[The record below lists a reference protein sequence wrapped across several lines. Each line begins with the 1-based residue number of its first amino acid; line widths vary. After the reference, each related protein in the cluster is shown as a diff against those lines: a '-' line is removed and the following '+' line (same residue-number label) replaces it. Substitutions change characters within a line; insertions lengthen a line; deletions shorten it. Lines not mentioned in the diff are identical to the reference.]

1 MKVLFAVNN
10 DDISNAILK
19 KYQKNY
25 KEILSY
31 KNVYYFNAILKELQ
45 KDKTYDR
52 VVISEDLEPFANNNY
67 DTIDKFLFDKLD
79 NISDEATN
87 AEGNDTDIILICT
100 DRRSKSDEMLTKLFG
115 IGIYSAIVGQDR
127 SIEEVCKLINKPRT
141 KKDAKLYYKIETENV
156 SYQVESEDSV
166 SEAEVQNIIAHYK
179 RLGKNEDKYVD
190 SFNNIVSQY
199 TDTQLKIII
208 RYLPIGVKAVLEER
222 SPKYQELVS
231 FEPKTNPKKAQFN
244 NYKEGKKVET
254 NRKEDKIKVKM
265 LEDESNKI
273 NITRPIVIPEGVN
286 TSQVKRLI
294 KQEKPVQEAVIPQIE
309 EEDISA
315 VEKEKVDV
323 EVDSIQEP
331 VLQEKRG
338 RGRPRKNPVPVVDE
352 TQDKPKRGRGRPR
365 KNPVPVVDETQDES
379 DELIDLFN
387 LDDDDEIEN
396 NIKNKER
403 INSEDEIDL
412 FNLHSDDL
420 DNNSDI
426 SSDEESIDLFSLDD
440 DDIDNSAKKVEEIN
454 NQEESID
461 LFNLDDDKIENNIQN
476 KEIINDEEEI
486 DLFNMEKDE
495 DGIKYEPL
503 NSTKAI
509 SDTQYKPMNS
519 EFNTLLTKDKKVVS
533 FVGTTKNG
541 TSFVVNNAAHMLAS
555 MGISTAILDMT
566 KTRNAYYIYTN
577 SEEHLMKTAKDSIY
591 KLRSGIADGVKIN
604 KNLTVYTSLPE
615 DDGDYSDVEA
625 ILGTLVRN
633 YSVVLIDCDF
643 DTPMEYFGA
652 SQEIYLVQSM
662 DVLTI
667 QPLTAFLRNLQ
678 SRGVLKQEKIK
689 IVINKGVK
697 IKSVPIKTLI
707 GGISKYNDPS
717 MTYMKD
723 LFDKDKV
730 NYCVIPFEVPNYI
743 KYLDSLIT
751 CSITLNGYTKPF
763 ISALKELC
771 NMIYP
776 LINRQTY
783 SPRGDKY
790 QDSFSNEMN
799 NTLNKMKRK
808 YQ

>member
-10 DDISNAILK
+10 DEISNAIVK
-19 KYQKNY
+19 RYQKDY

-79 NISDEATN
+79 SISDEATN
-87 AEGNDTDIILICT
+87 ADGDDTDIILICT
-100 DRRSKSDEMLTKLFG
+100 DRRSKSDDMLTKLFG
-115 IGIYSAIVGQDR
+115 IGIYSAIIGQDR
-127 SIEEVCKLINKPRT
+127 SIDEVCRLINKPRT
-141 KKDAKLYYKIETENV
+141 KKEAKSYYKIESDNVAYQAEN
-156 SYQVESEDSV
+156 EESV
-166 SEAEVQNIIAHYK
+166 SEAEVQNILAHYK
-179 RLGKNEDKYVD
+179 RLGRNEDKYVD

-208 RYLPIGVKAVLEER
+208 RYLPMSVKAVLEER

-231 FEPKTNPKKAQFN
+231 FVPKN
-244 NYKEGKKVET
+244 N
-254 NRKEDKIKVKM
+254 NKEDLNRYKKNKKENDIKPEEKIKVKM
-265 LEDESNKI
+265 LDDETNKVK
-273 NITRPIVIPEGVN
+273 ITKPIVIPSGVN
-286 TSQVKRLI
+286 TAQVKRLI
-294 KQEKPVQEAVIPQIE
+294 KQDKPVQRAPQIE
-309 EEDISA
+309 TEVLNDNNRFEDEFEDI
-315 VEKEKVDV
+315 DID
-323 EVDSIQEP
+323 EVIEPIQEP
-331 VLQEKRG
+331 VVEPKRG
-338 RGRPRKNPVPVVDE
+338 RGRPRKNPVPIPTEQDE
-352 TQDKPKRGRGRPR
+352 NKPKRGRGRPR
-365 KNPVPVVDETQDES
+365 KNPVPEENNLIEEEQEQ

-387 LDDDDEIEN
+387 LEDENEN
-396 NIKNKER
+396 NVAEP
-403 INSEDEIDL
+403 L
-412 FNLHSDDL
+412 T
-420 DNNSDI
+420 
-426 SSDEESIDLFSLDD
+426 EESNDEAIDLFSLD
-440 DDIDNSAKKVEEIN
+440 EED
-454 NQEESID
+454 EEKDTSGDEEDID
-461 LFNLDDDKIENNIQN
+461 LFNLNSDDVEDNVQEDYQNNVVYTPIEN
-476 KEIINDEEEI
+476 
-486 DLFNMEKDE
+486 
-495 DGIKYEPL
+495 
-503 NSTKAI
+503 TKSI
-509 SDTQYKPMNS
+509 SEAQYKPVTS
-519 EFNTLLTKDKKVVS
+519 DFNTLLTRDKKIVS

-541 TSFVVNNAAHMLAS
+541 TSFIVNNAAQMLAS

-577 SEEHLMKTAKDSIY
+577 SEEQLMKTAKDSIY
-591 KLRSGIADGVKIN
+591 KLRSGIAEGVKIN
-604 KNLTVYTSLPE
+604 KNLSVYTSLPE
-615 DDGDYSDVEA
+615 DQEDYSDVDT
-625 ILGTLVRN
+625 ILSTLVKN

-643 DTPMEYFGA
+643 DTPSEYFGA

-678 SRGVLKQEKIK
+678 SKGVLKQEKIK
-689 IVINKGVK
+689 IVINKGVN

-730 NYCVIPFEVPNYI
+730 NYCVVPFEMPNYI

-763 ISALKELC
+763 IAALKELC
-771 NMIYP
+771 GMIYP

-783 SPRGDKY
+783 SPRGEKY
-790 QDSFSNEMN
+790 KDDFSSEMN
-799 NTLNKMKRK
+799 DTLNKMKRK

>member
-10 DDISNAILK
+10 DEISNAIVK
-19 KYQKNY
+19 RYQKDY

-79 NISDEATN
+79 NISDEAID
-87 AEGNDTDIILICT
+87 AEGNNTDIILICT
-100 DRRSKSDEMLTKLFG
+100 DRRGKSDEMLTKLFG

-141 KKDAKLYYKIETENV
+141 KKDAKLYYKIEADNVNYQAEN
-156 SYQVESEDSV
+156 EDSV
-166 SEAEVQNIIAHYK
+166 SEAEVQNIVAHYK

-208 RYLPIGVKAVLEER
+208 RYLPMAVKAVLEER

-231 FEPKTNPKKAQFN
+231 FVPKANQGKTQLN
-244 NYKEGKKVET
+244 NYKGNKKT
-254 NRKEDKIKVKM
+254 QIDKQEDKIKVKM

-273 NITRPIVIPEGVN
+273 KITKPIVVPSGLN

-294 KQEKPVQEAVIPQIE
+294 KQEKPIKEIDEPDIDEENDIQSIESQIE
-309 EEDISA
+309 E
-315 VEKEKVDV
+315 KVSDV
-323 EVDSIQEP
+323 NIIDEP
-331 VLQEKRG
+331 IAGQKRG
-338 RGRPRKNPVPVVDE
+338 RGRPRKNPVPVIKE
-352 TQDKPKRGRGRPR
+352 EIEKPKRGRGRPR
-365 KNPVPVVDETQDES
+365 KNPVPVVKEEPQEES
-379 DELIDLFN
+379 DELLDLFNLDDEEPIQEEKQQFRYDENEDELVDLFSLEGEDNEEVQEENDEEIDLFN
-387 LDDDDEIEN
+387 LDNDEP
-396 NIKNKER
+396 
-403 INSEDEIDL
+403 DEL
-412 FNLHSDDL
+412 
-420 DNNSDI
+420 
-426 SSDEESIDLFSLDD
+426 
-440 DDIDNSAKKVEEIN
+440 V
-454 NQEESID
+454 Q
-461 LFNLDDDKIENNIQN
+461 NLDDISNE
-476 KEIINDEEEI
+476 DEQEDVE
-486 DLFNMEKDE
+486 LFNINNNQQNGDYN
-495 DGIKYEPL
+495 DYNA
-503 NSTKAI
+503 NSDTRAI
-509 SDTQYKPMNS
+509 SDAQYRPVDSN
-519 EFNTLLTKDKKVVS
+519 FNTLLTKDKKVVC

-577 SEEHLMKTAKDSIY
+577 SEEQLMKTAKDSIY

-604 KNLTVYTSLPE
+604 RNLTVYTSVPE
-615 DDGDYSDVEA
+615 DNGDYSDVDS
-625 ILGTLVRN
+625 ILSTLVKN

-643 DTPMEYFGA
+643 DTPAEYFNA

-678 SRGVLKQEKIK
+678 SKGILKQEKIK

-723 LFDKDKV
+723 LFDRDKV
-730 NYCVIPFEVPNYI
+730 NYCVIPFELPNYI

-751 CSITLNGYTKPF
+751 CSISLNGYTKPL

-790 QDSFSNEMN
+790 KDNFSNEMN
-799 NTLNKMKRK
+799 DTLSKMKRK

>member
-10 DDISNAILK
+10 DDISNAIVK
-19 KYQKNY
+19 RYQKDY

-115 IGIYSAIVGQDR
+115 IGVYSAIVGQDR
-127 SIEEVCKLINKPRT
+127 SIEEVCRLINKPRT
-141 KKDAKLYYKIETENV
+141 KKEAKLYYKIEADNV
-156 SYQVESEDSV
+156 SYQAENEESV

-208 RYLPIGVKAVLEER
+208 RYLPIGVRAVLEER

-231 FEPKTNPKKAQFN
+231 FAPKTSSSRQQLNSHRD
-244 NYKEGKKVET
+244 
-254 NRKEDKIKVKM
+254 NRKEQFAKEEKIKVRM
-265 LEDESNKI
+265 LEEESNK
-273 NITRPIVIPEGVN
+273 NKITKPIVIPSNVN

-294 KQEKPVQEAVIPQIE
+294 KQEKPVQEVASKQVKEENIELPIPETIE
-309 EEDISA
+309 PDTDVVEEPI
-315 VEKEKVDV
+315 VE
-323 EVDSIQEP
+323 Q
-331 VLQEKRG
+331 KRG
-338 RGRPRKNPVPVVDE
+338 RGRPRKNPVPVVEE
-352 TQDKPKRGRGRPR
+352 TENKPKRGRGRPR
-365 KNPVPVVDETQDES
+365 KNPVPVAEEAKEES

-387 LDDDDEIEN
+387 LDEN
-396 NIKNKER
+396 KVDNIQHT
-403 INSEDEIDL
+403 DT
-412 FNLHSDDL
+412 
-420 DNNSDI
+420 
-426 SSDEESIDLFSLDD
+426 ESI
-440 DDIDNSAKKVEEIN
+440 EED
-454 NQEESID
+454 ID
-461 LFNLDDDKIENNIQN
+461 LFNLDNDELEDTTKTTVSEQEEAIDLFGLDDDDDIEKPIQNVSKENNEEDSIDLFGL
-476 KEIINDEEEI
+476 NDEEENDELEETNSEDEF
-486 DLFNMEKDE
+486 DLFNMTNNE
-495 DGIKYEPL
+495 DNSRYESL
-503 NSTKAI
+503 NNTRAI

-519 EFNTLLTKDKKVVS
+519 DFNTSLTKDKKVVS

-541 TSFVVNNAAHMLAS
+541 TSFIVNNAAHMLAS

-566 KTRNAYYIYTN
+566 KTKNAYYIYTN
-577 SEEHLMKTAKDSIY
+577 SEEQLMKTAKDSIY
-591 KLRSGIADGVKIN
+591 KLKSGIADGVKIN

-615 DDGDYSDVEA
+615 DDGDYTDVEA
-625 ILGTLVRN
+625 ILSTLVRN

-678 SRGVLKQEKIK
+678 SRGVLKQEKIR

-751 CSITLNGYTKPF
+751 CSISLNGYTKEF
-763 ISALKELC
+763 IVALKELC

-790 QDSFSNEMN
+790 KDSFSSEMN
-799 NTLNKMKRK
+799 DTLNKMKRK